1 MKYTLVKSYRNPIL
15 CSKSGIITEI
25 NAEFV
30 SFSGYSE
37 SELIGKSLTEISSML
52 RMDSQVY
59 LENIEDEYKCYI
71 FTKELKPREVTIS
84 CKFLEF
90 NDERKYFFK
99 ERINSRIEDRF
110 LYLDQLGRDNKIAVA
125 IYSVPDLIVLKANTK
140 ILHYANKKNIIGKK
154 LRQIAVELKLGDV
167 EARFL
172 EIIKA
177 KKSCYNIKFKYN
189 ILGSGTTYWDVELI
203 PIYVEEKVKYL
214 IQTIRNETEKVLNR
228 KIIEKQSKVIAEQ
241 KEELEAIIENVSDGI
256 IICDKNG
263 QYKRFNKVLRN
274 TFFNDYTEKI
284 TPDTVFE
291 KAEYFDRYGKLISKG
306 EFPSRR
312 VIKGEKLSGYR
323 FDIKINNKLICK
335 EESGTP
341 IYDNKGNLIF
351 GVLIIRDISERLKN
365 QECLLIKAQYDVL
378 NNLIENFALG
388 YIKITLTDFKINYI
402 NTKGYNHLKLG
413 YNGIGTIESII
424 GKKYFDVF
432 NCDAEEEIQFKTGIQ
447 DLTDRKIESFSM
459 YKKVIISKEERFFRF
474 VFQPIF
480 GLNNQVTELVS
491 TIIDITKEVRAKNKM
506 ERTLKVQDEIFS
518 NIAHELKTPLN
529 VIFSTNQLIEL
540 YLKNDCL
547 DANKLKVAKFISM
560 IKQNCYRFTR
570 LINNI
575 VDLSKIESGAFKLNL
590 SNENIVE
597 VTEDIVQSV
606 AEYVKSKGLNI
617 IFDTDTE
624 EKIISCDPDKIERI
638 ILNLIS
644 NAIKF
649 TDTGG
654 VIYINLI
661 DKGNDV
667 EISVKDTGIGMDKKQ
682 LNDIF
687 KRFHQIDKS
696 LSRNAEG
703 SGIGLSLVKSITE
716 MHGGEISVESE
727 VGKGS
732 IFKIQLPV
740 KTLRKT
746 EIHKEI
752 KNIKSKIEMINIEF
766 SDIYSI

>member
-1 MKYTLVKSYRNPIL
+1 MKYTLIKSYRNPML
-15 CSKSGIITEI
+15 CSKGGIITEI
-25 NAEFV
+25 NAEFAN
-30 SFSGYSE
+30 FSGYSE
-37 SELIGKSLTEISSML
+37 SELIGKSLTEISNML

-59 LENIEDEYKCYI
+59 LENIEEKYNCYI
-71 FTKELKPREVTIS
+71 FTKELEPREVTIS

-99 ERINSRIEDRF
+99 EKINSRIEDRF
-110 LYLDQLGRDNKIAVA
+110 LYLDQLGRDNRIAVA
-125 IYSVPDLIVLKANTK
+125 IYSVPDLIVLRANTK
-140 ILHYANKKNIIGKK
+140 ILHYADKKNIIGKK
-154 LRQIAVELKLGDV
+154 LRQIAVALEFGDV
-167 EARFL
+167 EALFL
-172 EIIKA
+172 EVIKA
-177 KKSCYNIKFKYN
+177 KKSCYNVKFKYN
-189 ILGSGTTYWDVELI
+189 RPEDGETYWDVELI

-256 IICDKNG
+256 IVFDKNG

-274 TFFNDYTEKI
+274 SLFNDYTEAI
-284 TPDTVFE
+284 TPDVVFE
-291 KAEYFDRYGKLISKG
+291 KAKYFDRYGNNISK
-306 EFPSRR
+306 EEIPSRR
-312 VIKGEKLSGYR
+312 VINGEKLSGYR
-323 FDIKINNKLICK
+323 IDVKIDNKLIYK

-351 GVLIIRDISERLKN
+351 GVLIIRDITERLKN
-365 QECLLIKAQYDVL
+365 EEGLLIKAQYDVL
-378 NNLIENFALG
+378 SNLIENFALG

-402 NTKGYNHLKLG
+402 NTKGYNYLKLG
-413 YNGIGTIESII
+413 YNDTGSIESII

-432 NCDAEEEIQFKTGIQ
+432 HCDVEEKIQFKTGIQ
-447 DLTDRKIESFSM
+447 DLRDKKIESFSM
-459 YKKVIISKEERFFRF
+459 YKKIIMSQEERFFRL

-480 GLNNQVTELVS
+480 GLNNKVTELVS
-491 TIIDITKEVRAKNKM
+491 SIIDITEEVKAKNKM
-506 ERTLKVQDEIFS
+506 EQTLKVQDEIFS

-547 DANKLKVAKFISM
+547 DANKLKISKFISM

-606 AEYVKSKGLNI
+606 AEYVKSKGLSI
-617 IFDTDTE
+617 IFDTNTE

-649 TDTGG
+649 TDTDG
-654 VIYINLI
+654 VIYVSLI
-661 DKGNDV
+661 DKGNGV
-667 EISVKDTGIGMDKKQ
+667 EINVKDTGIGMDKKQ

-696 LSRNAEG
+696 LSRNTEG

-716 MHGGEISVESE
+716 MHGGKISVESE

-732 IFKIQLPV
+732 IFKIELPV
-740 KTLRKT
+740 RTLKKP
-746 EIHKEI
+746 EIHKKI